1 MSRSLGEFLRA
12 RRQLTSVDQ
21 AGLTHGGGRR
31 RTPGLRRE
39 EIAMLAGLST
49 DYYTRLEQGREHNPS
64 AQVLAGLAQAF
75 QLGPDATDHL
85 YRLAQ
90 PRARRQRGA
99 SPADQVNDQVDLR
112 VLRFIEKLDDA
123 SVFVVNHRLDILA
136 KNRVAAALLAGFEHT
151 DNLIRLTFLNPAA
164 REFWMDWEQE
174 AAINVAH
181 LRAVAGAD
189 HDDPNV
195 RELVD
200 ELSRESEDFRR
211 LWARH
216 DVRLRGQGFVRVRR
230 GEVGEITLW
239 NETVRLESAPGLY
252 IFVGEAEPGSPSG
265 DTLAKLRALSASN

>member
-1 MSRSLGEFLRA
+1 
-12 RRQLTSVDQ
+12 
-21 AGLTHGGGRR
+21 
-31 RTPGLRRE
+31 
-39 EIAMLAGLST
+39 MLAGLST

-64 AQVLAGLAQAF
+64 TQVLAGLARAF
-75 QLGPDATDHL
+75 QLGPDATEHL

-90 PRARRQRGA
+90 PGARRQRGA
-99 SPADQVNDQVDLR
+99 SHADQVDLR

-123 SVFVVNHRLDILA
+123 SVFVVNRRLDILA
-136 KNRVAAALLAGFEHT
+136 KNRVSAALLEGFEYT
-151 DNLIRLTFLNPAA
+151 DNLIRLTFLSPAA

-189 HDDPNV
+189 HDDPYV
-195 RELVD
+195 LELVD

-216 DVRLRGQGFVRVRR
+216 DVGLRSQGFVRLRR

-239 NETVRLESAPGLY
+239 NETVRLESAPGLQ
-252 IFVGEAEPGSPSG
+252 IFIGEAEPGSPSG
-265 DTLAKLRALSASN
+265 DTLAKLRALTAGN